1 MYDIA
6 QLCNIIDGSGKMF
19 NPQRNPLYISHTLQS
34 ELFTDCGLG
43 SDNDSVITEE
53 IITAGGGETHIDTG
67 PRTLHICI
75 LLSGAPVI
83 FHQRREYEMNNGDC
97 VLIHSKQLHSARAVS
112 GGVAR
117 FMCVQYTQNLIPQH
131 MLDACINT

>member
-1 MYDIA
+1 MYDIG

-34 ELFTDCGLG
+34 ELFIDCGLG
-43 SDNDSVITEE
+43 SDADSVITEE
-53 IITAGGGETHIDTG
+53 IITGGGGETHIDTG
-67 PRTLHICI
+67 PRTIHICI
-75 LLSGAPVI
+75 LLSGAPVV
-83 FHQRREYEMNNGDC
+83 FHQRREYEMQNGDC

-112 GGVAR
+112 GGEAR
-117 FMCVQYTQNLIPQH
+117 FMCVQYAQNLIPQH